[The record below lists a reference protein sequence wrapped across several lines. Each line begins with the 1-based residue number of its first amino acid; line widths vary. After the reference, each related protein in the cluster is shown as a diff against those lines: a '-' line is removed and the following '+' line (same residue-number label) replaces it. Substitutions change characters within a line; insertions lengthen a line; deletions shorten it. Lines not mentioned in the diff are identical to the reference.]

1 MTPHWLQH
9 AWSTRADKTTRET
22 TSAMAVNAATATSA
36 KTKALAEWVRD
47 SKKPEQVLMFSTS

>member
-1 MTPHWLQH
+1 MTAHWLQH
-9 AWSTRADKTTRET
+9 AWTTRADTSTKET

-47 SKKPEQVLMFSTS
+47 FKKPEQVLRFSTN